1 MMIDITL
8 CLSLNQRICAAGI
21 MLDVK
26 VERFYVRRPYV
37 ISEPRDQLFTK
48 PLLLQEKLQAWI
60 ALRLYSSGVAR
71 RKVA

>member
-26 VERFYVRRPYV
+26 VERFYITRPYV
-37 ISEPRDQLFTK
+37 ISEPRDHETF
-48 PLLLQEKLQAWI
+48 AF
-60 ALRLYSSGVAR
+60 AG
-71 RKVA
+71 KVAGLDRIEIV